1 MDQEQRSIKV
11 SEEILKLKEW
21 KKQEMLEII
30 ALLCTL
36 QRNKIIYI
44 ETGINCI
51 CHALLKLDVF
61 KGEKALQ
68 DWLHETNKN
77 IQCSPGA
84 MTGLIT
90 EGRFPGIIVPD

>member
-1 MDQEQRSIKV
+1 MTQEQVSIKV
-11 SEEILKLKEW
+11 AENVIELKEW
-21 KKQEMLEII
+21 RKQELLEII

-36 QRNKIIYI
+36 QQGKIVYI

-68 DWLHETNKN
+68 DWLHQANQN

-84 MTGLIT
+84 MLGVTGTKRLSKI
-90 EGRFPGIIVPD
+90 